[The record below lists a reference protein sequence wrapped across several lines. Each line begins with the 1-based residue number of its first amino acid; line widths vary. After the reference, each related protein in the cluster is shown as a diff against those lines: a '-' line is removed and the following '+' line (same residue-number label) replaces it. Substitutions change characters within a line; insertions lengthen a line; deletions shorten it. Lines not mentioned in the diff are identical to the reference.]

1 MEGNLDF
8 QMCLGKGVGDYSCRG
23 RGVRKIF
30 FSLPPKP
37 PRPLS
42 SFDTHARWQP
52 MTQSV
57 RSRQS
62 YRKIEDFEQSRRWV
76 TAWDHLYFIFRDPD
90 FFPPHSFHDDYSI
103 PITLGFC
110 MKGQPTSRCWPR
122 PSSWLGLFQF
132 FFHLRQAGLIKCAAW
147 FQF

>member
-1 MEGNLDF
+1 MSGIIA
-8 QMCLGKGVGDYSCRG
+8 VGGGG
-23 RGVRKIF
+23 REKY
-30 FSLPPKP
+30 FSRFLPNR

-52 MTQSV
+52 VTQSV

-76 TAWDHLYFIFRDPD
+76 TAWDHLCFVFRDPD

-122 PSSWLGLFQF
+122 PSSWLGLFDF